1 MYSSF
6 LLQSEYSR
14 DVPTWAVIMIYNL
27 VKCPLFPMVSRY
39 KVTSTIQTSHH
50 KAYKMWKLLWIC
62 IPELPPVHLDRN
74 GRTRDQ
80 ILSIAQAL
88 TDSSPAPEPA
98 TILCSAALQRP
109 TLLYIFELLNT
120 NPIWTHRPSTAN
132 KHTLGLNPKD
142 QSVKHMSHTYEN
154 LIHLLEA

>member
-1 MYSSF
+1 MANLGASN
-6 LLQSEYSR
+6 
-14 DVPTWAVIMIYNL
+14 AVASQH
-27 VKCPLFPMVSRY
+27 VQLF
-39 KVTSTIQTSHH
+39 
-50 KAYKMWKLLWIC
+50 
-62 IPELPPVHLDRN
+62 PELPPVHLDRN
-74 GRTRDQ
+74 GQTRDQ
-80 ILSIAQAL
+80 ILSTAQAL

-120 NPIWTHRPSTAN
+120 NPIWTHRPSKAN
-132 KHTLGLNPKD
+132 KHMLGLNPKD